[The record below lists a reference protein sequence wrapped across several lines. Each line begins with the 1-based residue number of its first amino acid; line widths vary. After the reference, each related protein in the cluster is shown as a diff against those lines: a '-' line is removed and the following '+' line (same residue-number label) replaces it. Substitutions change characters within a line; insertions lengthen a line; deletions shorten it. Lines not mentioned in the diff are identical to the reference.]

1 MTKALALLWLSLL
14 VLALPGCMTEAEPQ
28 KTTAPTG
35 RWLAEDIGGAGVID
49 DLQSVL
55 ELAADG
61 TVGGSGGCNRMAG
74 TATIDGDSIAFGPLA
89 ATKMAC
95 APAVMDQEA
104 KFFAALDET
113 RRWQLDQA
121 RDKLLLLDADGHT
134 LLVLTRD

>member
-1 MTKALALLWLSLL
+1 
-14 VLALPGCMTEAEPQ
+14 
-28 KTTAPTG
+28 
-35 RWLAEDIGGAGVID
+35 
-49 DLQSVL
+49 
-55 ELAADG
+55 
-61 TVGGSGGCNRMAG
+61 MAG

-104 KFFAALDET
+104 KFFAALDEA

-121 RDKLLLLDADGHT
+121 RDKLLLLDADGDA